1 MKQLLTCQEAYAKVQ
16 NIYQGDVDGKPCFKT
31 VGEPEG
37 RPYQT
42 RVKSNITSKELES
55 LFEVMGL
62 GDYFECESCEG
73 MLYVR
78 YYGPN
83 ETVDISSTEKKAE

>member
-16 NIYQGDVDGKPCFKT
+16 NIYKEDADGKPYFKT

-42 RVKSNITSKELES
+42 RVKSNITGKELKS

-83 ETVDISSTEKKAE
+83 ETVDISSLDEAIR

>member
-1 MKQLLTCQEAYAKVQ
+1 MKQLLTYQEAYAKVQ
-16 NIYQGDVDGKPCFKT
+16 NIYQGDADGKPCFKI

-42 RVKSNITSKELES
+42 RVKSNITGEELKK
-55 LFEVMGL
+55 LFEAAGL

-73 MLYVR
+73 MLYLR
-78 YYGPN
+78 YYVPN
-83 ETVDISSTEKKAE
+83 EIVDISSTGKKAE